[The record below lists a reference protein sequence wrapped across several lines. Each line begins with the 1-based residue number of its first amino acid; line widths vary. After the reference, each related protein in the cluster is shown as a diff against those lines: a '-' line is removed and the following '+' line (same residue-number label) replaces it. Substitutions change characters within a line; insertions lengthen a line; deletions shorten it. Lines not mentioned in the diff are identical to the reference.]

1 MTVILCSDGYEKI
14 DARIQAIEN
23 LANDGVFSLNDAPKF
38 CQQILLETKKF
49 RQILRKV
56 LIFAPDKPVVSNG
69 EGSAA

>member
-1 MTVILCSDGYEKI
+1 MKVELRSDGYEQI

-23 LANDGVFSLNDAPKF
+23 LATDGVFSLDDAPKF
-38 CQQILLETKKF
+38 CQQIILETKNL

-56 LIFAPDKPVVSNG
+56 LVFVPEKPVVSSG